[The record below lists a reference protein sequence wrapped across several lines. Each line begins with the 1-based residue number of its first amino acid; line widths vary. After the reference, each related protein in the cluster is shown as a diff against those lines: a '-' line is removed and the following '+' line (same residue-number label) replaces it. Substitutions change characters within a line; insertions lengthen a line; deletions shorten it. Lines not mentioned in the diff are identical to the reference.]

1 VRSRQQPVTQTSRF
15 SAVRAYRIGGVTG
28 KDQAGSVPL
37 PVPQPLAGYQR
48 VTSSDIGVLHDAV
61 EPLAV
66 GHDLQARDLT
76 VPLDGVVNGLSLE
89 SVSLVWVRYG
99 GAGVFV
105 DTPPTGG
112 EFALCAPAA
121 PMGVEYR
128 RTRHRETAGGSLLL
142 SHDEPMRMTP
152 DPDRGCL
159 VIATATGRLT
169 DHLHAYL
176 GRPPAR
182 PLRFLSEGAAILPR
196 QVTDQGWQHACALL
210 DHTAAGGVPLMAARS
225 IEQSLLTAILLG
237 LPHSATAELAELDAS
252 GPEEPNTAEKI
263 RDWLEAHHDQPAGVA
278 DLAAAMGL
286 SVRRVQA
293 ICRSRWNQT
302 PMQLLRGIR
311 LDRARMALLG
321 GSSGT
326 AALSITAV
334 ALAAGF
340 TRTTRFNAAYRQR
353 FGQTPAETLA
363 DAGCAPLAAVAR
375 RSR

>member
-1 VRSRQQPVTQTSRF
+1 M
-15 SAVRAYRIGGVTG
+15 IGGVNG

-37 PVPQPLAGYQR
+37 PASQPLAGYQR
-48 VTSSDIGVLHDAV
+48 VTSSDISVLHDAV

-66 GHDLQARDLT
+66 GHDLQGRDPA

-99 GAGVFV
+99 GAGVIV

-112 EFALCAPAA
+112 EFAVCAPSA

-128 RTRHRETAGGSLLL
+128 RRGRRETATSSLLL

-176 GRPPAR
+176 GRPPVR
-182 PLRFLSEGAAILPR
+182 PLRFLPDGPAVLPR
-196 QVTDQGWQHACALL
+196 QVTDQAWQHACALL
-210 DHTAAGGVPLMAARS
+210 DHTAGRGVPLMAARS

-252 GPEEPNTAEKI
+252 GAGEPGVAEKI
-263 RDWLEAHHDQPAGVA
+263 RDWLEAHHGQPVGVA

-286 SVRRVQA
+286 SVRRVQS
-293 ICRSRWNQT
+293 ICRHQWNQT

-311 LDRARMALLG
+311 LDHARRALL
-321 GSSGT
+321 
-326 AALSITAV
+326 AAGPDAPASPVTAV
-334 ALAAGF
+334 ASAAGF
-340 TRTTRFNAAYRQR
+340 TRMTRFNAAYRQR
-353 FGQTPAETLA
+353 FGQTPAQTLTSV
-363 DAGCAPLAAVAR
+363 GCAAPPVAR
-375 RSR
+375 RSDEHATGTA

>member
-1 VRSRQQPVTQTSRF
+1 VN
-15 SAVRAYRIGGVTG
+15 G

-66 GHDLQARDLT
+66 GHDLQARDLA
-76 VPLDGVVNGLSLE
+76 VPLDGAVNGLSLE

-112 EFALCAPAA
+112 EFALCAPCA

-128 RTRHRETAGGSLLL
+128 RTRHRETAASSLLL

-196 QVTDQGWQHACALL
+196 QVTDQAWQHACALL

-237 LPHSATAELAELDAS
+237 LPHSASAELAELDAA
-252 GPEEPNTAEKI
+252 GQEEPNTAEKI

-278 DLAAAMGL
+278 DLAAAMDL

-293 ICRSRWNQT
+293 ICRHQWNQT

-311 LDRARMALLG
+311 LDRARMALLDSG
-321 GSSGT
+321 SGT
-326 AALSITAV
+326 AAPSITAV

-353 FGQTPAETLA
+353 FGQTPAQTLA
-363 DAGCAPLAAVAR
+363 DADCAPFAAVAR